1 MDGKFLLENCSQLE
15 LQSLIN
21 TGMLPAPFTP
31 DGRYDFETADKIY
44 QKANFGYYTDEP
56 LFQNFW

>member
-1 MDGKFLLENCSQLE
+1 MENYLLDLSSTE
-15 LQSLIN
+15 LKRLYN

-56 LFQNFW
+56 IFQNFW